1 MSITKEFSEILKD
14 KEIGAVF
21 IALPAEMHYIAAK
34 DALLAGKNVFVE
46 KPLSLDQRE
55 AGELIDLSHKMKSVL
70 MVGHLLQ
77 YHPGFVKLKE
87 ITEKGELGKINYIY
101 SSRLSLGKVRT
112 RENIIWSFAPHD
124 ISMILSLANS
134 EPSYIDASGGSY
146 LNSNITDIA
155 TIRMEFESGV
165 KSHIF
170 VSWLYPYKRHE
181 LVVIGDKKMAVF
193 DDTKDWEDKLLIYPH
208 EIDLKGKIP
217 LLVKKKASKVAIEKK
232 EPLKEECR
240 HFIDCINN
248 NKIPLTDGNEGLRVL
263 KVLQYAQKSLDRN

>member
-1 MSITKEFSEILKD
+1 VSITKEFSEILKD

-21 IALPAEMHYIAAK
+21 IALPAEMHYTAVK

-146 LNSNITDIA
+146 INSNIADIA